1 MLPIENENVS
11 IVFVGIMKDFTFISK
26 LSNIKLK
33 IFIKKYLTYSYF
45 VIINLQYICGLIW

>member
-1 MLPIENENVS
+1 MLSS

-33 IFIKKYLTYSYF
+33 IFIEEIFDLFIFFNNKF
-45 VIINLQYICGLIW
+45 VVLGNII